1 MALSRRGLI
10 NIIGWGVITAA
21 ILKLSDL
28 PGEFEHAFCGPWG

>member
-1 MALSRRGLI
+1 MSVRLRPVVGLLL
-10 NIIGWGVITAA
+10 WGAATAA